1 MYKRLYLILC
11 IFAYYIIYNRNAHF
25 VIMIWIF
32 VHDARICPTSHFK
45 AFYGLLASGSII
57 TLGAQKNAV
66 HAICIFYTLQYSF
79 LFRRF
84 NNILRYYIL
93 FCCFCNRCFI
103 IYMRIL
109 KRFMYII
116 LLIIIYNR
124 SSLCLRRFA
133 AFGVGVHRLS
143 ARPQ

>member
-1 MYKRLYLILC
+1 MARLDALDYVYVWRLY
-11 IFAYYIIYNRNAHF
+11 
-25 VIMIWIF
+25 
-32 VHDARICPTSHFK
+32 VHDRKICSISHFK
-45 AFYGLLASGSII
+45 AFYELLASCSII
-57 TLGAQKNAV
+57 TLDAQKNAV
-66 HAICIFYTLQYSF
+66 YAICIFYTLQYSMI
-79 LFRRF
+79 FRRF

-93 FCCFCNRCFI
+93 FCCFCNRWFN